1 MNRGQRNNLLALAT
15 MVELNKRVLNR
26 MVGEELST
34 KVDGESVSENAE
46 ILITSKLR
54 ERLVLKA
61 G

>member
-1 MNRGQRNNLLALAT
+1 MNRQRMITILALAT

-34 KVDGESVSENAE
+34 MVDGESVADNAE

-54 ERLVLKA
+54 ERIVLKVA
-61 G
+61 